1 MALTALTTVSI
12 GSVCAQP
19 RLGARPKASGF
30 GFTCSKSFNVFS
42 GLKAA
47 SSVGIEADTS
57 FLGKEDNASLQ
68 ASFVPKIKP
77 KQVFLNQLHP
87 HASSFKVAVLGAA
100 GGIGQPLG
108 LLIKMSPL
116 VSALHLYDI
125 ANVKGVAADLSHCNS
140 PAQVLDFTGQSELA
154 KCLKGVDVV
163 VIPAGVPRK
172 PGMTRDD
179 LFNINAGIV
188 KTLIEAVADNCP
200 DAFIHI
206 ISNPV
211 NSTVPIAAEV
221 LKQKGV
227 YDPKKLFGVTT
238 LDVVRANTFVAQKK
252 NLKLVDVD
260 APVVGGHA
268 GITILPLLS
277 KTRPSTTFTDV
288 EVEELTLRI
297 QNAGTEV
304 VEAKAGAGSA
314 TLSMAYAAA
323 RFVEASLHAL
333 DGDGDVYECSFVES
347 DLTELPFFASRV
359 KIGKKGIEAIVSSDL
374 QGLTEYETKALEA
387 LKPELQASIEK
398 GMAFVH
404 KQAVNAE
411 SA

>member
-1 MALTALTTVSI
+1 MASAAVTTFSTVTVSYSPKA
-12 GSVCAQP
+12 GLG
-19 RLGARPKASGF
+19 LGAK
-30 GFTCSKSFNVFS
+30 SKPSSLSFNTPKTFKGFS

-47 SSVGIEADTS
+47 SSVDLESDAS
-57 FLGKEDNASLQ
+57 FLGTAALE
-68 ASFVPKIKP
+68 ASFAPKLQPRNK
-77 KQVFLNQLHP
+77 FTNQLQP
-87 HASSFKVAVLGAA
+87 QASFKVAVLGAA
-100 GGIGQPLG
+100 GGIGQPLS
-108 LLIKMSPL
+108 LLIKMNPL

-125 ANVKGVAADLSHCNS
+125 ANVKGVAADLSHCNTPS
-140 PAQVLDFTGQSELA
+140 QVLDFTGQGQLA
-154 KCLKGVDVV
+154 DCLKGVDVV

-179 LFNINAGIV
+179 LFNINANIV
-188 KTLIEAVADNCP
+188 KTLVEAVADNAP

-252 NLKLVDVD
+252 NLKLIDVDV
-260 APVVGGHA
+260 PVIGGHA

-277 KTRPSTTFTDV
+277 KTRPSVTFTDE
-288 EVEELTLRI
+288 EVEELTVRI

-323 RFVEASLHAL
+323 RFVESSLRAL
-333 DGDGDVYECSFVES
+333 DGDGDVYECSFVQSE
-347 DLTELPFFASRV
+347 LTELPFFASRI
-359 KIGKKGIEAIVSSDL
+359 KLGKKGVEAVISSEL
-374 QGLTEYETKALEA
+374 QGLTEYESKALEA
-387 LKPELQASIEK
+387 LKAELMGSIEK
-398 GMAFVH
+398 GVTFVQT
-404 KQAVNAE
+404 KATAAAN
-411 SA
+411 